1 MKIGIDIRVLMD
13 KNYSGVS
20 KYGANLL
27 LALFKQ
33 EREASKLGLSNNRYN
48 LFYNSSKNIK
58 DRLSVWR
65 NDFSQIKSLSWSN
78 KIFNYFLQ
86 KTLSWPKLDLLL
98 EEPDIFWSPH
108 FNFSSFSKN
117 SKTKKVITVHDLS
130 FLRHPEFFS
139 WRKRF
144 WHSALGIKKIL
155 KEADGIVAVSENTKS
170 DLVEL
175 LGIDENKI
183 RVIYSG
189 LNKAVSSETILNK
202 TVASQAIIPISNFFS
217 KLNLESGYFLYL
229 GNIEP
234 RKNLINLI
242 KAYEFWR
249 LNLPKEDKGLP
260 LVLAG
265 AKGWKTKAI
274 FSTWRQSKFKED
286 IHFLGYV
293 NDEIQ
298 EALYQNA
305 KLFIYPSFY
314 EGFGFPPLEA
324 MAKGLPVITS
334 NVSSLPEIVADAAL
348 TIDPNK
354 PLEIARAI
362 ELVLKDDKYRDSLI
376 AKGLK
381 RVELFSWDQ
390 TAKKY
395 LAYFEDLL
403 DLGK

>member
-20 KYGANLL
+20 QYGANLL
-27 LALFKQ
+27 LAFFKK
-33 EREASKLGLSNNRYN
+33 EREARREKLNSNNYH

-58 DRLSVWR
+58 DRLNVWQ

-98 EEPDIFWSPH
+98 GKPDVFWSPH

-139 WRKRF
+139 WRKIF
-144 WHSALGIKKIL
+144 WHFALGVKKIL
-155 KEADGIVAVSENTKS
+155 SQADGIIAVSENTKS

-189 LNKAVSSETILNK
+189 LNKSIITG
-202 TVASQAIIPISNFFS
+202 AINSVTNFFP
-217 KLNLESGYFLYL
+217 KLNLDLGYLLYL

-234 RKNLINLI
+234 RKNLVNLI
-242 KAYEFWR
+242 KAYELWR
-249 LNLPKEDKGLP
+249 LNLKSGDKILP

-265 AKGWKTKAI
+265 AKGWKTKKI
-274 FSTWRQSKFKED
+274 FSTWKKSKFKKD
-286 IHFLGYV
+286 IYFLGYV

-298 EALYQNA
+298 EALYQSA
-305 KLFIYPSFY
+305 SLFIYPSFY

-324 MAKGLPVITS
+324 MAKGVPVITS
-334 NVSSLPEIVADAAL
+334 NVSSLPEVVADAAL
-348 TIDPNK
+348 IINPYE
-354 PLEIARAI
+354 PLELAEAI
-362 ELVLKDDKYRDSLI
+362 GLILKDDNYRRQLI
-376 AKGLK
+376 TKGLK
-381 RVELFSWDQ
+381 RAELFSWEK
-390 TAKKY
+390 TAEKY
-395 LAYFEDLL
+395 LAYFDELL
-403 DLGK
+403 KEGR

>member
-20 KYGANLL
+20 KYVANLL

-33 EREASKLGLSNNRYN
+33 ERSANSYN

-58 DRLSVWR
+58 DRLSVWQ

-86 KTLSWPKLDLLL
+86 KTLSWPKLDLFLG
-98 EEPDIFWSPH
+98 EPDIFWSPH
-108 FNFSSFSKN
+108 FNFSSFSKS

-155 KEADGIVAVSENTKS
+155 NQADGIVAVSENTKN
-170 DLVEL
+170 DLIEL
-175 LGIDENKI
+175 LGINENKI

-189 LNKAVSSETILNK
+189 LNQSVPTNK
-202 TVASQAIIPISNFFS
+202 IIPISNFFP
-217 KLNLESGYFLYL
+217 KLNLDSGYLLYL

-234 RKNLINLI
+234 RKNLVNLI
-242 KAYEFWR
+242 KAYELWR
-249 LNLPKEDKGLP
+249 LNSSKENKNLP

-265 AKGWKTKAI
+265 AKGWRVKSI
-274 FSTWRQSKFKED
+274 FSAWRKSEFKDD
-286 IHFLGYV
+286 IYFLGYV

-298 EALYQNA
+298 KSLYQHA

-324 MAKGLPVITS
+324 MAHSLPVITS
-334 NVSSLPEIVADAAL
+334 NVSSLPEVVAEAAL
-348 TIDPNK
+348 IIDPNK
-354 PLEIARAI
+354 ISEIAEAI
-362 ELVLKDDKYRDSLI
+362 EIILKDDNYRQNLI
-376 AKGLK
+376 IKGLK
-381 RVELFSWDQ
+381 RVEFFSWEEV
-390 TAKKY
+390 AKKY
-395 LAYFEDLL
+395 LIYFDDLL
-403 DLGK
+403 KGKK

>member
-33 EREASKLGLSNNRYN
+33 EQKSFESGLNNTYN

-58 DRLSVWR
+58 DRLSIWE
-65 NDFSQIKSLSWSN
+65 NDFSQIKFLSWSN

-98 EEPDIFWSPH
+98 ESPDIFWSPH

-117 SKTKKVITVHDLS
+117 SKTKIVITVHDLS
-130 FLRHPEFFS
+130 FIRYPEFFS

-155 KEADGIVAVSENTKS
+155 NQADGIIAVSENTKS

-175 LGIDENKI
+175 LGINEKKI

-189 LNKAVSSETILNK
+189 LNQKISSETIM
-202 TVASQAIIPISNFFS
+202 PINNFFP
-217 KLNLESGYFLYL
+217 KLNLESGYLLYL

-249 LNLPKEDKGLP
+249 LKLSRGDNALP

-265 AKGWKTKAI
+265 AKGWKIKEI
-274 FSTWRQSKFKED
+274 FSTWRQSKFKND
-286 IHFLGYV
+286 IYFLGYV

-348 TIDPNK
+348 IIDPNK
-354 PLEIARAI
+354 PLEIAKAI
-362 ELVLKDDKYRDSLI
+362 ELVLKDEDYRYNLI
-376 AKGLK
+376 TKGLK
-381 RVELFSWDQ
+381 RAELFSWDK

-395 LAYFEDLL
+395 LAYFEDLVGL
-403 DLGK
+403 EK

>member
-20 KYGANLL
+20 KYVANLL

-33 EREASKLGLSNNRYN
+33 ERSANSYN

-58 DRLSVWR
+58 ERLSVWQ

-86 KTLSWPKLDLLL
+86 KTLSWPKLDLFLG
-98 EEPDIFWSPH
+98 EPDIFWSPH
-108 FNFSSFSKN
+108 FNFSSFSKK

-155 KEADGIVAVSENTKS
+155 NQADGIVAVSENTKN
-170 DLVEL
+170 DLIEL
-175 LGIDENKI
+175 LGINENKI

-189 LNKAVSSETILNK
+189 LNQSIPTNK
-202 TVASQAIIPISNFFS
+202 IIPISNFFP
-217 KLNLESGYFLYL
+217 KLNLESGYLLYL

-234 RKNLINLI
+234 RKNLVNLI
-242 KAYEFWR
+242 KAYELWR
-249 LNLPKEDKGLP
+249 LNSSKENKNLP

-265 AKGWKTKAI
+265 ARGWRVKSI
-274 FSTWRQSKFKED
+274 FSAWRKSEFKDD
-286 IHFLGYV
+286 IYFLGYV

-298 EALYQNA
+298 KSLYQHA

-324 MAKGLPVITS
+324 MAHSLPVITS
-334 NVSSLPEIVADAAL
+334 NVSSLPEVVAEAAL
-348 TIDPNK
+348 IIDPNK
-354 PLEIARAI
+354 ISEIAEAI
-362 ELVLKDDKYRDSLI
+362 EIILKDDNYRQNLI
-376 AKGLK
+376 IKGLK
-381 RVELFSWDQ
+381 RVEFFSWEDV
-390 TAKKY
+390 AKKY
-395 LAYFEDLL
+395 LVYFDDLL
-403 DLGK
+403 KGKK

>member
-20 KYGANLL
+20 KYVANLL

-33 EREASKLGLSNNRYN
+33 ERSANSYN

-58 DRLSVWR
+58 ERLSVWQ

-86 KTLSWPKLDLLL
+86 KILSWPKLDLFLG
-98 EEPDIFWSPH
+98 EPDIFWSPH
-108 FNFSSFSKN
+108 FNFSSFSKK

-155 KEADGIVAVSENTKS
+155 NQADGIVAVSENTKN
-170 DLVEL
+170 DLIEL
-175 LGIDENKI
+175 LGINENKI

-189 LNKAVSSETILNK
+189 LNQSVPTNK
-202 TVASQAIIPISNFFS
+202 IIPISNFFP
-217 KLNLESGYFLYL
+217 KLNLESGYLLYL

-234 RKNLINLI
+234 RKNLVNLI
-242 KAYEFWR
+242 KAYELWR
-249 LNLPKEDKGLP
+249 LNLSKENKNLP

-265 AKGWKTKAI
+265 ARGWRVKSI
-274 FSTWRQSKFKED
+274 FSVWRKSEFKDD
-286 IHFLGYV
+286 IYFLGYV

-298 EALYQNA
+298 KSLYQHA

-324 MAKGLPVITS
+324 MAHSLPVITS
-334 NVSSLPEIVADAAL
+334 NVSSLPEVVAEAAL
-348 TIDPNK
+348 IIDPNK
-354 PLEIARAI
+354 ISEIAEAI
-362 ELVLKDDKYRDSLI
+362 EIILKDDNYRQNLI
-376 AKGLK
+376 IKGLK
-381 RVELFSWDQ
+381 RVEFFSWEEV
-390 TAKKY
+390 AKKY
-395 LAYFEDLL
+395 LIYFDDLL
-403 DLGK
+403 KGKK

>member
-33 EREASKLGLSNNRYN
+33 EQEVFKSGLNNSYN

-58 DRLSVWR
+58 DRLSVWQ
-65 NDFSQIKSLSWSN
+65 NDFSQIRSLSWPN

-86 KTLSWPKLDLLL
+86 KILSWPKLDLFLG
-98 EEPDIFWSPH
+98 EPDIFWSPH

-117 SKTKKVITVHDLS
+117 SKTKRVITVHDLS

-144 WHSALGIKKIL
+144 WHLALGVKKIL
-155 KEADGIVAVSENTKS
+155 KQTDGIVAVSENTKS
-170 DLVEL
+170 DLIEL
-175 LGIDENKI
+175 LGIDEDKI

-189 LNKAVSSETILNK
+189 LNQSVLTEE
-202 TVASQAIIPISNFFS
+202 IIPVSNFFPQ
-217 KLNLESGYFLYL
+217 LNLESGYLLYL

-234 RKNLINLI
+234 RKNLVNLI

-249 LNLPKEDKGLP
+249 LNLSEGDKGLP

-265 AKGWKTKAI
+265 AKGWKVKEI
-274 FSTWRQSKFKED
+274 FSTWRKSKFKDD

-298 EALYQNA
+298 KSLYQQA

-324 MAKGLPVITS
+324 MAQGLPVITS

-348 TIDPNK
+348 IIDPNK
-354 PLEIARAI
+354 PLEIAEAI
-362 ELVLKDDKYRDSLI
+362 EIVLKDDNYRQKLI

-381 RVELFSWDQ
+381 RIELFSWEE

-395 LAYFEDLL
+395 LAYFDDLL
-403 DLGK
+403 KGRAGES

>member
-20 KYGANLL
+20 KYVANLL

-33 EREASKLGLSNNRYN
+33 ERSANSYN

-58 DRLSVWR
+58 DRLSVWQ

-86 KTLSWPKLDLLL
+86 KTLSWPKLDLFLG
-98 EEPDIFWSPH
+98 EPDIFWSPH
-108 FNFSSFSKN
+108 FNFSSFSKS

-155 KEADGIVAVSENTKS
+155 NQADGIVAVSENTKN
-170 DLVEL
+170 DLIEL
-175 LGIDENKI
+175 LGINENKI

-189 LNKAVSSETILNK
+189 LNQSVPTNK
-202 TVASQAIIPISNFFS
+202 IIPISNFFP
-217 KLNLESGYFLYL
+217 KLNLDSGYLLYL

-234 RKNLINLI
+234 RKNLVNLI
-242 KAYEFWR
+242 KAYELWR
-249 LNLPKEDKGLP
+249 LNSSKENKNLP

-265 AKGWKTKAI
+265 AKGWRVKSI
-274 FSTWRQSKFKED
+274 FSAWRKSEFKDD
-286 IHFLGYV
+286 IYFLGYV

-298 EALYQNA
+298 KSLYQHA

-324 MAKGLPVITS
+324 MAHSLPVITS
-334 NVSSLPEIVADAAL
+334 NVSSLPEVVAEAAL
-348 TIDPNK
+348 IIDPNK
-354 PLEIARAI
+354 ISEIAEAI
-362 ELVLKDDKYRDSLI
+362 EIILKDHNYRQNLI
-376 AKGLK
+376 IKGLK
-381 RVELFSWDQ
+381 RVEFFSWEEV
-390 TAKKY
+390 AKKY
-395 LAYFEDLL
+395 LIYFDDLL
-403 DLGK
+403 KGKK

>member
-33 EREASKLGLSNNRYN
+33 EQKSFESGLNNTYN

-58 DRLSVWR
+58 DRLSIWE
-65 NDFSQIKSLSWSN
+65 NDFSQIKFLSWSN

-98 EEPDIFWSPH
+98 ESPDIFWSPH

-117 SKTKKVITVHDLS
+117 SKTKIVITVHDLS
-130 FLRHPEFFS
+130 FIRYPEFFS

-155 KEADGIVAVSENTKS
+155 NQADGIIAVSENTKS

-175 LGIDENKI
+175 LGINEKKI

-189 LNKAVSSETILNK
+189 LNQKISSETIM
-202 TVASQAIIPISNFFS
+202 PINNFFP
-217 KLNLESGYFLYL
+217 KLNLESGYLLYL

-249 LNLPKEDKGLP
+249 LKLSRGDNALP

-265 AKGWKTKAI
+265 AKGWKIKEI
-274 FSTWRQSKFKED
+274 FSTWRQSKFKND
-286 IHFLGYV
+286 IYFLGYV

-324 MAKGLPVITS
+324 MARKIPVITS
-334 NVSSLPEIVADAAL
+334 NVSSLPEIVADSAL
-348 TIDPNK
+348 MVDPNRAE
-354 PLEIARAI
+354 EIAEAI
-362 ELVLKDDKYRDSLI
+362 RLILKDNNYRENLI
-376 AKGLK
+376 TKGLK
-381 RVELFSWDQ
+381 RVEIFSWEK
-390 TAKKY
+390 TAEKY
-395 LAYFEDLL
+395 LAYFNELL
-403 DLGK
+403 EKK